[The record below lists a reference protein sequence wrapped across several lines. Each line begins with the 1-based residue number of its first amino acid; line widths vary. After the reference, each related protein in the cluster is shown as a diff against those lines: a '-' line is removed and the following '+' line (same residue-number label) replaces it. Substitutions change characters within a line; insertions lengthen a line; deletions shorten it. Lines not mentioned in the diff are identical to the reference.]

1 MYNLLIKPLVM
12 AFALLCAVAML
23 GGAAT
28 RTPSKSITAT
38 VTFVDAKSGL
48 MQLKLPEDKT
58 LNMAASTQL
67 LNDLKIG
74 QRINVVVTK
83 KTVAH
88 TTEMPSGETSL
99 AEVRKVDK
107 RVRFLRLLTTQ
118 GEIVELSPG
127 QQLLDGLRA
136 GDRVQIGIHPS
147 VLSASE

>member
-1 MYNLLIKPLVM
+1 MYNLFIRPLVM
-12 AFALLCAVAML
+12 AFALLGAVAML
-23 GGAAT
+23 GEAAT
-28 RTPSKSITAT
+28 QTPSKSITAT

-58 LNMAASTQL
+58 LNMAASTEL
-67 LNDLKIG
+67 LNDLKSG
-74 QRINVVVTK
+74 QRVNVVVTK
-83 KTVAH
+83 KTAVHA
-88 TTEMPSGETSL
+88 TEMPSGDTSL

-127 QQLLDGLRA
+127 QQLLDGLQA

-147 VLSASE
+147 LLSASE

>member
-1 MYNLLIKPLVM
+1 MYNLFIRPLVM
-12 AFALLCAVAML
+12 AFALLGAVAMP

-28 RTPSKSITAT
+28 QTPSKSITAT
-38 VTFVDAKSGL
+38 VTFVDAKAGL

-58 LNMAASTQL
+58 LNMAASTKL
-67 LNDLKIG
+67 LNDLKAG
-74 QRINVVVTK
+74 QRVNVVVTK
-83 KTVAH
+83 KTVAPA
-88 TTEMPSGETSL
+88 TGMPSGETSS

-107 RVRFLRLLTTQ
+107 KVRFLRLLTTQ

-127 QQLLDGLRA
+127 QQLVEGLRA

>member
-38 VTFVDAKSGL
+38 VTFVDAISGL

-127 QQLLDGLRA
+127 QQLVEGLKA
-136 GDRVQIGIHPS
+136 GDRVQIGIHPA
-147 VLSASE
+147 LSFASE